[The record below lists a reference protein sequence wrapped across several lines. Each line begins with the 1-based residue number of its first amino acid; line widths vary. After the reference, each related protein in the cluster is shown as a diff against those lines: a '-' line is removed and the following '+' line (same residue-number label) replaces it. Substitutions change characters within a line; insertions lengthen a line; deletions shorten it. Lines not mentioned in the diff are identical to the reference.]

1 MSISVE
7 FPETPKQVVP
17 SKGSAGLQTQLGGI
31 GTTVSALMEAG
42 KSTGNASLVKKDIG

>member
-7 FPETPKQVVP
+7 FPERKSVVP
-17 SKGSAGLQTQLGGI
+17 TLGTAGLRSQLGGCC
-31 GTTVSALMEAG
+31 TTVSALIEAG